1 MPKLDEITSAKVDK
15 LDDITLAMLALGP
28 SFAISNC
35 ELPLHDCIALSED
48 PRISKLG
55 EKVFLLAVFKLA
67 KGFEVS
73 PQVRALVSL
82 WAQLRLWSK
91 PKRSGR
97 PNSRA
102 KAVAVRM
109 AYEEKIEKDPR
120 RKREAI
126 IRELE
131 QEFGLKRR
139 RILAMI
145 EVVDQRAV
153 RMTYE
158 EKIEKDPRR
167 KREAL
172 IRELEQEF
180 GLKHRRIL
188 AMIDEVDQRVVAQR

>member
-1 MPKLDEITSAKVDK
+1 MSPEDQEWLRHFLGPMPKLDEITSAKVAK
-15 LDDITLAMLALGP
+15 LHDITLAMLALGP
-28 SFAISNC
+28 SVAIPNS
-35 ELPLHDCIALSED
+35 ELPLHDCIALCED
-48 PRISKLG
+48 PRIRELG
-55 EKVFLLAVFKLA
+55 EKVILVAVYKLA

-73 PQVRALVSL
+73 PQVRMLVAL
-82 WAQLRLWSK
+82 WAQQRLANHPNWSK
-91 PKRSGR
+91 HKRSGR

-145 EVVDQRAV
+145 
-153 RMTYE
+153 
-158 EKIEKDPRR
+158 
-167 KREAL
+167 
-172 IRELEQEF
+172 
-180 GLKHRRIL
+180 
-188 AMIDEVDQRVVAQR
+188 DEVDQPVAAQR